1 MSPLIDL
8 IGSSKGYGWGA
19 LLSDGTSFESISTT
33 ILASNTS
40 IVNITS
46 IPSTY
51 KHLQLRVML
60 RSTTAAT
67 TGGIGLRINGDG
79 PSANNYSQH
88 SMTGNA
94 TTASGSGSAIRDNM
108 VIGTFAAA
116 SATGGLLG
124 VAVID
129 ILDYANTDKYKTIR
143 SIAGV
148 AGYSAGMYSGLYKS
162 TTAISAISFRDNSD
176 ATNIL
181 AGSTIALYGIKG

>member
-1 MSPLIDL
+1 MLVLGTSA
-8 IGSSKGYGWGA
+8 SQNTKSF
-19 LLSDGTSFESISTT
+19 LSSFESISTT
-33 ILASNTS
+33 TLASNTS
-40 IVNITS
+40 TVNITS

-51 KHLQLRVML
+51 THLQLRVML

-67 TGGIGLRINGDG
+67 FASIGLRINGDG
-79 PSANNYSQH
+79 PAANNYSQH
-88 SMTGNA
+88 SMTGNGTA
-94 TTASGSGSAIRDNM
+94 TSGSGSPIRDNM

-116 SATGGLLG
+116 SATGGLFG

>member
-1 MSPLIDL
+1 
-8 IGSSKGYGWGA
+8 
-19 LLSDGTSFESISTT
+19 
-33 ILASNTS
+33 
-40 IVNITS
+40 
-46 IPSTY
+46 
-51 KHLQLRVML
+51 
-60 RSTTAAT
+60 
-67 TGGIGLRINGDG
+67 
-79 PSANNYSQH
+79 
-88 SMTGNA
+88 MTGNGTA
-94 TTASGSGSAIRDNM
+94 ASGSGSAIRDNM

-116 SATGGLLG
+116 SATGGLFG

-129 ILDYANTDKYKTIR
+129 ILDYANTNKYKTIR